1 MAVALHAKIKKVPV
15 EGCKPKS
22 NPTEPK
28 EKRKVKKEPQKFFE
42 VFEEMLY
49 LKSELRIKI

>member
-28 EKRKVKKEPQKFFE
+28 EKRKVKKGAP
-42 VFEEMLY
+42 
-49 LKSELRIKI
+49 KILLIF